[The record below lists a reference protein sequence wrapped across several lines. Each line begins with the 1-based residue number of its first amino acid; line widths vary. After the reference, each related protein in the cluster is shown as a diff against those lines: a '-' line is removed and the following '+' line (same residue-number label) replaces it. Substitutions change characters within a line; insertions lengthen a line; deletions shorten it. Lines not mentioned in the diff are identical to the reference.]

1 MVYKKER
8 GKEIKVL
15 KRKQLFENNIY
26 WPKMTKF

>member
-15 KRKQLFENNIY
+15 KRKQLLENNIY